1 MTKKPGPRL
10 ALLASGVL
18 LACAAHSET
27 VLRVDARAPVP
38 EPASGHIR
46 MGTAVAPDGGTLGIN
61 NQYLTRGGQPWLPV
75 MGEFHYS
82 RSPADSW
89 ETELLKMKAA
99 GIDIVASY
107 VMWNHHEEREG
118 EFDWRG
124 NRDLRRFVQLAAK
137 AGLDVVVRI
146 GPWVH
151 AEVRYGGIPDW
162 VVNAM
167 PTRGDDPQYLRAVDR
182 LYTQIG
188 RQLDG
193 QLWKQGGRVI
203 GIQLENEYNLNGPGQ
218 GEAHMATLKR
228 LALKAGLDV
237 PLYTATAWDGAL
249 YPSGEIT
256 PVFGGYPDAPWA
268 TSSKEL
274 PPSETYAFR
283 FDSRVSGDL
292 GAQTAGHSPGTA
304 MADMGMTPFLGAEYG
319 AGLPAMYRRRTLVS
333 PDDIGAMLPV
343 QLGSG
348 VNLMGYYMFHGGRNP
363 VGHTTLEES
372 TLSGGYNDTPIINYD
387 FNAPLGPDGQQRPVL
402 AKLRPFH
409 YFMHDFGARLAPM
422 AVRKPERVPASPA
435 DLAAPRFS
443 VRSKG
448 DSGFL
453 FLNNHV
459 RQYPM
464 AAQNA
469 VRFAVDLP
477 EGVLEFPSRPVNVPD
492 NGYFLWPFNF
502 DLDGT
507 RLVYATAQPV
517 ARLDNGS
524 DGVVYVFGATQ
535 GVETE
540 LAFDAAAASCLK
552 APQARITS
560 DATPDRGRVLVDK
573 IAAGTG
579 AALTLA
585 CAGARPVTV
594 IVLTPA
600 QLGQLSIGEFGGRRR
615 LVLSE
620 QQAYFDKGRLQLRSA
635 GQPSIRAAVFPPLGR
650 DAKAS
655 AALADAPD
663 DGLFQALEATL
674 PARKVEVTATPLRP
688 ARKVGA
694 PALTGP
700 AKSVVQPSPESF
712 RAAAAWQLAVP
723 TEQLAGLDGAL
734 LDIDF
739 AGDIG
744 RLFSGTRML
753 DDWYYNGQLW
763 QVDLLRLKGELKSPL
778 TLTVLPLRAD
788 APIYLPRE
796 HAPAFDGQAQI
807 AALRKVSVTPVYR
820 LAVWR

>member
-1 MTKKPGPRL
+1 MRLKTGPRL
-10 ALLASGVL
+10 AALAGGAL
-18 LACAAHSET
+18 FAFAAHGET
-27 VLRVDARAPVP
+27 VLRVDASAPVP
-38 EPASGHIR
+38 EPVSGHIR
-46 MGTAVAPDGGTLGIN
+46 LGTARAPDGSTLGIN
-61 NQYLTRGGQPWLPV
+61 NQYLTRNGQPWLPV

-89 ETELLKMKAA
+89 EAELLKMKAA

-107 VMWNHHEEREG
+107 VMWDHHEERDG
-118 EFDWRG
+118 EFDWSG

-167 PTRGDDPQYLRAVDR
+167 PTRGDDPQYLQAVER

-218 GEAHMATLKR
+218 GAGHMATLKR

-292 GAQTAGHSPGTA
+292 GAQTAAHSPGTA
-304 MADMGMTPFLGAEYG
+304 MADMGQTPFLGAEYG

-363 VGHTTLEES
+363 VGRTTLEES
-372 TLSGGYNDTPIINYD
+372 TLSGGYNDTPLINYD

-402 AKLRPFH
+402 EKLRPFH
-409 YFMHDFGARLAPM
+409 YFVHDFGARLAPM
-422 AVRKPERVPASPA
+422 TVRKPEQVPASPA

-464 AAQNA
+464 APQKG
-469 VRFAVDLP
+469 VRFAVNLP
-477 EGVLEFPSRPVNVPD
+477 GGLLEFPARPIDVPD
-492 NGYFLWPFNF
+492 NAYFVWPFNF

-507 RLVYATAQPV
+507 RLVYATVQPV

-524 DGVVYVFGATQ
+524 EGVAYVFGATQ
-535 GVETE
+535 DVDAE
-540 LAFDAAAASCLK
+540 LAFDAAAASCIK
-552 APQARITS
+552 APQARV
-560 DATPDRGRVLVDK
+560 TPDGTRIVVDRV
-573 IAAGTG
+573 AAGTS
-579 AALTLA
+579 AALTLN
-585 CAGARPVTV
+585 CPGARPVTV

-600 QLGQLSIGEFGGRRR
+600 QLGQLAIGEFGGRRR

-635 GQPSIRAAVFPPLGR
+635 GQPRFRAAVFPPLGPK
-650 DAKAS
+650 AKAS
-655 AALADAPD
+655 AALAHAQD
-663 DGLFQALEATL
+663 DGLFQVLEAALPERSVQVTVTL
-674 PARKVEVTATPLRP
+674 LREARKI
-688 ARKVGA
+688 GA

-712 RAAAAWQLAVP
+712 RAAAAWQVAVQP
-723 TEQLAGLDGAL
+723 AQLAGLDGAL

-763 QVDLLRLKGELKSPL
+763 QFDLGRLKAELKSPL
-778 TLTVLPLRAD
+778 TVTVLPLRAD
-788 APIYLPRE
+788 TPVYLPRE
-796 HAPAFDGQAQI
+796 HLPAFDGKAQI
-807 AALRKVSVTPVYR
+807 AALRKVGVTPVYR
-820 LAVWR
+820 LSVWR